1 METNHDKIKNH
12 VKKYNR
18 IYLCYFLAYIV
29 VISLALMLDTPTL
42 LVGLLMLVIIH
53 ILTRCVDV
61 AEMDYLKN
69 AQRFDDLKD
78 RHP

>member
-1 METNHDKIKNH
+1 MEKNHEKINAH

-18 IYLCYFLAYIV
+18 TYFLYFLAYIV
-29 VISLALMLDTPTL
+29 VISLALTLDVPMLL
-42 LVGLLMLVIIH
+42 IGMLILVIIH